1 MINASAADFDWSS
14 LNGHMTSI
22 ICPIPKAKTR
32 PRGAYMSSI
41 NNLVTQ
47 LIIPSPSN

>member
-14 LNGHMTSI
+14 LNGYMTSI
-22 ICPIPKAKTR
+22 ICPKAKTR
-32 PRGAYMSSI
+32 PRGAWMSNI